1 MLTLRSPD
9 ADRVLF
15 HMSNYIPRR
24 RRCPY
29 RGAYPAAEAAV
40 PRKQFRIFS
49 GLNRRS
55 GFSPPLPVISRRFS
69 GASAAPEPPRQWRCP
84 CTPIRNRDGADTRTG
99 RRESGYFLII
109 PRSPLPDKKFLRE
122 DGGKG
127 GRRGLFTKSPLLPP
141 ASFLRYLTLTRLY
154 SLVPR
159 PIFSAW
165 ARVSF
170 QRMLGLESMKWS
182 L

>member
-1 MLTLRSPD
+1 MNGCRGFPDLRKKDASLLKGTPLLNLHLTGEDIGTIHFIPIYCD
-9 ADRVLF
+9 QYQV
-15 HMSNYIPRR
+15 HQQYIRMNM
-24 RRCPY
+24 Y
-29 RGAYPAAEAAV
+29 HNFA
-40 PRKQFRIFS
+40 
-49 GLNRRS
+49 
-55 GFSPPLPVISRRFS
+55 
-69 GASAAPEPPRQWRCP
+69 
-84 CTPIRNRDGADTRTG
+84 
-99 RRESGYFLII
+99 
-109 PRSPLPDKKFLRE
+109 
-122 DGGKG
+122 
-127 GRRGLFTKSPLLPP
+127 KSPLLPP